1 MKFLGKKKL
10 IFVVLGVLILVGG
23 AGFLVLGK
31 GGSTKQ
37 PAKPVKPK
45 VISYVNLEPFVVN
58 LKGGVNFLK
67 VTMSL
72 EVEGKKGN
80 EVVSKEIPILRN
92 QIIFLLT
99 EKTYEEMITS
109 EGKALL
115 QQEILKRVN
124 RALEE
129 KGVKEVKVTGVYFTD
144 FIVQ

>member
-1 MKFLGKKKL
+1 
-10 IFVVLGVLILVGG
+10 
-23 AGFLVLGK
+23 
-31 GGSTKQ
+31 
-37 PAKPVKPK
+37 
-45 VISYVNLEPFVVN
+45 
-58 LKGGVNFLK
+58 
-67 VTMSL
+67 MSL
-72 EVEGKKGN
+72 EVEGEKGN